1 MQESE
6 IITYFIQAED
16 SNYYERM
23 MTMSEKTFAEVIK
36 AGEMIED
43 DLKTGRLTSFT
54 SSQLANMGY
63 QYSSFVN

>member
-1 MQESE
+1 
-6 IITYFIQAED
+6 
-16 SNYYERM
+16 M